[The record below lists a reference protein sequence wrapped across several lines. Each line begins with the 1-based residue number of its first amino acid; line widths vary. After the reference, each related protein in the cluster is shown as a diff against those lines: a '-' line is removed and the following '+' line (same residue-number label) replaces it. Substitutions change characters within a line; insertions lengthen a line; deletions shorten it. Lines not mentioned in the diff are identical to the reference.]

1 MDYLI
6 LALTSVVSAFA
17 MFLIA
22 KLMGRKSIT
31 QMTLFDYITGISV
44 GSIAAE
50 MATELEEPQKPLIA
64 MIIYGV
70 IAFLIS
76 ILTNKSIKARKL
88 LSGVPSVILRD
99 GVIYRENMK
108 KAKIDIDDLLMM
120 CRTAGYFDIT
130 QLQIVLMEHNG
141 KLSFLPYSE
150 RRPATPFDLS
160 LSPAPESILFN
171 VIIDSRICDEPLKK
185 SGHNREWLMKELEKQ
200 GYKDLSKVFLAV
212 CNDQNELS
220 VYKGADGR

>member
-1 MDYLI
+1 MEYLVLVI
-6 LALTSVVSAFA
+6 TSVVSVVA

-64 MIIYGV
+64 MFIYGI
-70 IAFLIS
+70 IAFFVS
-76 ILTNKSIKARKL
+76 ILTNKSIKARKM
-88 LSGVPSVILRD
+88 LSVVPSVILKD
-99 GVIYRENMK
+99 CVIYRENMK
-108 KAKIDIDDLLMM
+108 KAKIDTDDFLMM

-130 QLQIVLMEHNG
+130 QLQAVLMEHNG
-141 KLSFLPYSE
+141 KLSFLPYPE

-160 LSPAPESILFN
+160 VTPESECIMLN
-171 VIIDSRICDEPLKK
+171 VVTDGQICEKALQK
-185 SGHNREWLMKELEKQ
+185 SGHNIDWLMKRLSEQ
-200 GYKDLSKVFLAV
+200 GFKDLSEVFLAV
-212 CNDQNELS
+212 CDDKGSLS
-220 VYKGADGR
+220 VYRGKDS

>member
-1 MDYLI
+1 MEYLI
-6 LALTSVVSAFA
+6 LILTSIVSAFA

-64 MIIYGV
+64 MFIYGI
-70 IAFLIS
+70 IAFLVS
-76 ILTNKSIKARKL
+76 IVTNKSVKARKI

-130 QLQIVLMEHNG
+130 QLQLILIEHNG
-141 KLSFLPYSE
+141 KLSFLPYAE
-150 RRPATPFDLS
+150 NRPATPLDLS
-160 LSPAPESILFN
+160 VSPVPENFLFD
-171 VIIDSRICDEPLKK
+171 VVMDGRICNEPLHK

-200 GYKDLSKVFLAV
+200 GYKSLSEVFLAV
-212 CNDQNELS
+212 CDVSGTLS
-220 VYKGADGR
+220 VYKGSDR